1 MLTPFASANEDVG
14 WMLTRL
20 QKIYFGMA
28 RLGPSM
34 MLDMI
39 SLATALFYYSL
50 QDLPGI
56 YTGISL
62 ATSYLVIAAAQLGFG
77 HLSDR
82 TVTRWGRR
90 KPYVMVGAPLMAI
103 SFLLVFTPHWFV
115 SPTDTFGLFI
125 YATVTLSVFK
135 MFYGMVTT
143 PFQSWMPELTEPEER
158 PSVSSWQ
165 NVANFLAFIIGTL
178 ATSLLAGLSTGWGLP
193 PEILMI
199 IFVMM
204 AIEIIGFI
212 PPLAFLHRE
221 GKFIPQP
228 SLRKDLSI
236 ALQNRDFVGWLVA
249 QGLLS
254 VGFAMITSM
263 AFPYVND
270 YLKFGMIDL
279 LIFGL
284 ELLGVVFTFF
294 LIWMWGIRRFGK
306 RRTLQ
311 ASMALAVV
319 VLPFTAF
326 VTTKMLGFVVIA
338 LIAAAVA
345 GYYLFPY
352 IIYADFAHKDELIT
366 GEGRAGIYTGFPSI
380 PLNICQAASAA
391 LMGVILDLPRVLEV
405 PGHPGEYVTLGYQ
418 LWGPISAL
426 FILLAVIVL
435 QWVNLD
441 PDFNALAQLHAQ
453 GPEDETE
460 EAADFSFEG

>member
-1 MLTPFASANEDVG
+1 
-14 WMLTRL
+14 MLTRL

-115 SPTDTFGLFI
+115 SPTDTLGLFI

-212 PPLAFLHRE
+212 PSLAFLHRE

-228 SLRKDLSI
+228 SFRKDLSI

-294 LIWMWGIRRFGK
+294 LIWMWGIRTFGK

-326 VTTKMLGFVVIA
+326 VTTKTLGFVVIA

-435 QWVNLD
+435 QWVDLD

-453 GPEDETE
+453 GPGDETE